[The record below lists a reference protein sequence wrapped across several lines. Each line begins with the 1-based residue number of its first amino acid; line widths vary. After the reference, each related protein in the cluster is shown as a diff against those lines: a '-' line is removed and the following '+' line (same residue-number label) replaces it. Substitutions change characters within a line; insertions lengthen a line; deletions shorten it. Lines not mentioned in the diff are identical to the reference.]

1 MGSEINTQDL
11 KNVALPSIKRE
22 EKGGSVVDKYM
33 ALNPNTGPD
42 LLIESTIHMF
52 WGSDLAA
59 NSVCLG

>member
-1 MGSEINTQDL
+1 MDLEINTQDL
-11 KNVALPSIKRE
+11 NNVSLLPIKRE

-33 ALNPNTGPD
+33 ALNPTTGPD

-52 WGSDLAA
+52 WGSDLAV